1 MPDRSTPGAGARGIT
16 GYSTY
21 VPKYRLSR
29 SEIAAAVGSVG
40 RGSRSV
46 ASYDE
51 DTTSMGVEAGRRV
64 LTTVG
69 YRPTTLWFA
78 TSAPAYAD
86 KVNATAIHA
95 ALGLDSDVGSYDL
108 GANVRSGAAAL
119 LAAHRDGGVA
129 VLSDIRGGRVGSPDE
144 SAGGDAASAFT
155 FGDEGLIAELLG
167 SASVTEEF
175 LDRWRIPGNAGSTTW
190 EERFGEGEYV
200 RIAESVVT
208 DVLKSAGLSEG
219 EVSAYA
225 VVGPNARAVRSV
237 SAAMGRRTAAPAPH
251 TDLASELGNAG
262 AAQIGL
268 ATADLLDRAQPDE
281 VILVVSV
288 ADGADA
294 FLWRTTDLVASPR
307 RHRPVREAIGGGM
320 PVAYPTYL
328 LWRGLVER
336 DAPRRP
342 DPVRP
347 SAPFAARDARYKF
360 AFAGGKCTECGTVQ
374 FPLPRICLKCRA
386 ADSFDLVSA
395 AGSRATVATY
405 TVDRLAFTPSPPLI
419 SAVLDLAEGG
429 RVQCELT
436 DVDPARVAVGD
447 TVELTFRRLLT
458 AEGIHNYFW
467 KAAPILSESSAD
479 LSERG

>member
-1 MPDRSTPGAGARGIT
+1 M
-16 GYSTY
+16 
-21 VPKYRLSR
+21 
-29 SEIAAAVGSVG
+29 
-40 RGSRSV
+40 

-51 DTTSMGVEAGRRV
+51 DTTSMGVEAGRRA
-64 LTTVG
+64 LTGSGPQPATV
-69 YRPTTLWFA
+69 WFA
-78 TSAPAYAD
+78 TSQPAYAD

-95 ALGLDSDVGSYDL
+95 ALGLDPGIGSYDL

-119 LAAHRDGGVA
+119 LAAHRDGGLA
-129 VLSDIRGGRVGSPDE
+129 VLSDIRGGRVGSTDE
-144 SAGGDAASAFT
+144 LGGGDAAAAFT
-155 FGDEGLIAELLG
+155 FGDEDLIAELVA

-175 LDRWRIPGNAGSTTW
+175 LDRWRIPGSVGSTTW
-190 EERFGEGEYV
+190 EERFGEGEYL
-200 RIAESVVT
+200 RIAETAVT
-208 DVLKSAGLSEG
+208 DALKSAGLTEA
-219 EVSAYA
+219 EVSSFA

-237 SAAMGRRTAAPAPH
+237 TAALSRRTGASAPH
-251 TDLASELGNAG
+251 TDLASDLGNAG
-262 AAQIGL
+262 AAQIGV
-268 ATADLLDRAQPDE
+268 ATADMLDRSQPDE
-281 VILVVSV
+281 IILVVSV

-294 FLWRTTDLVASPR
+294 FLWRTTDLVARPR
-307 RHRPVREAIGGGM
+307 HEPAVRASVGVGM
-320 PVAYPTYL
+320 SVAYPTYL

-336 DAPRRP
+336 EAPRRP

-374 FPLPRICLKCRA
+374 FPLPRVCLKCRA
-386 ADSFDLVSA
+386 VDSFDNVSA

-419 SAVLDLAEGG
+419 SAVLDLEGGG

-436 DVDPARVAVGD
+436 DVDPTQIEVGD

-467 KAAPILSESSAD
+467 KAAPLVSESPAD
-479 LSERG
+479 NSEKG